1 MTPSTLQDAP
11 SLDRFKFVVPQDV
24 YADIKEG
31 DERALTG
38 ERHSERGEP
47 KRRSVHVHEV
57 RLAMKGEY
65 PG

>member
-24 YADIKEG
+24 YADTREG
-31 DERALTG
+31 DERALAG
-38 ERHSERGEP
+38 EKHSEHGEP
-47 KRRSVHVHEV
+47 KRRSAHVHEI